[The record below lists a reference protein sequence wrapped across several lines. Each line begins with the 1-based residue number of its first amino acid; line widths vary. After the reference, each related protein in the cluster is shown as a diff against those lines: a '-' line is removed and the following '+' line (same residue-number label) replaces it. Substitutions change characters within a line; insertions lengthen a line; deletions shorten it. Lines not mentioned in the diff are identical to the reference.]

1 MEFYRKNRRRCYF
14 SKYYFIIFF
23 LFGKISLVT
32 NMKKKLIIIAIIC
45 VILDQLSK
53 LLVISNLSVGS
64 GFSVIPSFFSILYI
78 RNTGAAW
85 GMFSNGTLLL
95 AIGSI
100 VFLIFAIKYLYNLKY
115 ISKLSTFSYGMLIG
129 GIIGNLI
136 DRVFRNYVVDFLS
149 FNIFGYSF
157 PVFNIAD
164 CFIVIS
170 IILIVVESLMK
181 EGKK

>member
-1 MEFYRKNRRRCYF
+1 
-14 SKYYFIIFF
+14 
-23 LFGKISLVT
+23 
-32 NMKKKLIIIAIIC
+32 
-45 VILDQLSK
+45 
-53 LLVISNLSVGS
+53 
-64 GFSVIPSFFSILYI
+64 
-78 RNTGAAW
+78 
-85 GMFSNGTLLL
+85 MFSNGTLLL

-100 VFLIFAIKYLYNLKY
+100 VFLIFALKYLYDLKY

>member
-1 MEFYRKNRRRCYF
+1 
-14 SKYYFIIFF
+14 
-23 LFGKISLVT
+23 
-32 NMKKKLIIIAIIC
+32 MKKKLLVVVLLC
-45 VILDQLSK
+45 ILIDQITK
-53 LLVISNLSVGS
+53 ILVVSNLEVNT
-64 GFSVIPSFFSILYI
+64 GFNMIDNFFSILYV

-85 GMFSNGTLLL
+85 GAFSNGTMIL
-95 AIGSI
+95 AILSMI
-100 VFLIFAIKYLYNLKY
+100 FLYFAIKFIYEAKN
-115 ISKLSTFSYGMLIG
+115 ISKLSIISYGMLLG
-129 GIIGNLI
+129 GIVGNLI
-136 DRVFRNYVVDFLS
+136 DRLLRNFVVDFLS